1 MTDPGAED
9 TDAAAATAA
18 ASSSRV
24 SGIGRASAILASG
37 TIVSR
42 VLGFINAAVLARAI
56 GVVGTGADSFSL
68 ANQLPNN
75 IYSLVAGGLLSA
87 VIVPQIV
94 KAGLHDDG
102 GARFI
107 NRLVTLG
114 VAVFLPITIVAVLCA
129 PLLVSLYGADVD
141 EATRQLTTL
150 FAFWCLPQI
159 LFYGLY
165 SLIGETLNARG
176 VFGPFTWAPV
186 LNNVVVIT
194 GILIFMA
201 LFGAAP
207 AHNSAESWDGLQIA
221 VLGGSATLGIAA
233 QALVLFLFWRRA
245 GLRYRPDF
253 RWRGVGLGATGRAA
267 AWVFGIFLVSQ
278 VGGVI
283 ETRVA
288 FNASGDNASVTVLK
302 YAWLMFMLP
311 HSVATVS
318 IITPYFTRMSEHVR
332 DRDLGGVR
340 ADLISSLRLV
350 LLIMVFSAVGLA
362 VLAYP
367 FSALVVPEQSV
378 AVTAPVYMAY
388 LAGLV
393 SFSVFFVLL
402 RVYYALDAVRVAFYI
417 QVAQTVFYSAAAIVI
432 GAVVPAEWI
441 AVALALALSAALTL
455 QAVLSGIFLR
465 GRLGGL
471 GTREVTVQGLWY
483 LAAMIPAGAAGVG
496 VLALLGGVAPGA
508 FPVSGVGGGILS
520 MILAGMVMAAV
531 YFGVLWGTRNP
542 ELRTFISPLVS
553 RLRRAR

>member
-1 MTDPGAED
+1 MTDPGIED

-18 ASSSRV
+18 ATTSR
-24 SGIGRASAILASG
+24 SGIAKASAILASG

-42 VLGFINAAVLARAI
+42 VLGFLNAAVLARAI

-129 PLLVSLYGADVD
+129 PLLVSLYGADVN

-194 GILIFMA
+194 GTLVFIAM
-201 LFGAAP
+201 FGAAP
-207 AHNSAESWDGLQIA
+207 AHNSAESWSGVEIA

-233 QALVLFLFWRRA
+233 QALVLFLFWGRA

-288 FNASGDNASVTVLK
+288 FDASGSNASVTVLK

-318 IITPYFTRMSEHVR
+318 IITPYFTRMSRHVR
-332 DRDLGGVR
+332 DGDLRGVR
-340 ADLISSLRLV
+340 SDLVASLRLV
-350 LLIMVFSAVGLA
+350 LLIMVFSAIGLA

-367 FSALVVPEQSV
+367 FAALVVPAASV

-393 SFSVFFVLL
+393 SFTVFFVLL
-402 RVYYALDAVRVAFYI
+402 RVYYALDAVRVAFFI
-417 QVAQTVFYSAAAIVI
+417 QVAQTVFYSTLALII
-432 GAVVPAEWI
+432 GATVPPEWL

-455 QAVLSGIFLR
+455 QAVLSAVFLR
-465 GRLGGL
+465 ARLGGL
-471 GTREVTVQGLWY
+471 GTREVTVLGLWY
-483 LAAMIPAGAAGVG
+483 LAAMLPAAAAGVG
-496 VLALLGGVAPGA
+496 VLALLGGVTPGSL
-508 FPVSGVGGGILS
+508 PVSGVGGGILS
-520 MILAGMVMAAV
+520 MILAGTAMAVV
-531 YFGVLWGTRNP
+531 YFGLLWITRNP
-542 ELRTFISPLVS
+542 ELRELVRPLVS